1 MYTGKYVA
9 TITIDLLADDE
20 LIQEMMPFDELKD
33 AVENGELT
41 EAIRAEIQN
50 EVVCDFGKVTVEQI
64 EANLVDESIAVQ

>member
-20 LIQEMMPFDELKD
+20 LIPEMMPFDELKD
-33 AVENGELT
+33 AIENGELT

-50 EVVCDFGKVTVEQI
+50 EVVCDFGNVTVAQI
-64 EANLVDESIAVQ
+64 ETNLVDESIAAQ

>member
-20 LIQEMMPFDELKD
+20 LIPEMMPFDELKD

-41 EAIRAEIQN
+41 EAIRSAIQN
-50 EVVCDFGKVTVEQI
+50 EVATDFGKVTVEQV
-64 EANLVDESIAVQ
+64 EANLVDESITVQ

>member
-9 TITIDLLADDE
+9 TITIDLLSDDE
-20 LIQEMMPFDELKD
+20 LIPEMMPFDELKD

-50 EVVCDFGKVTVEQI
+50 EVVCDFGNVIVEQV
-64 EANLVDESIAVQ
+64 EANLVDNSIAV

>member
-9 TITIDLLADDE
+9 TVTIDLLANDE
-20 LIQEMMPFDELKD
+20 LIPEMMPFDELKD

-50 EVVCDFGKVTVEQI
+50 EIVCDFGNVTVEQI
-64 EANLVDESIAVQ
+64 EANLADESIAVQ

>member
-20 LIQEMMPFDELKD
+20 LIPEMMPFYELKD

-41 EAIRAEIQN
+41 EAIRAAIQN
-50 EVVCDFGKVTVEQI
+50 EVACDFGNVTVEQI
-64 EANLVDESIAVQ
+64 EANLVDGSIVTQ

>member
-20 LIQEMMPFDELKD
+20 LIPEMMPFDELKD

-41 EAIRAEIQN
+41 EAIRAAIQN
-50 EVVCDFGKVTVEQI
+50 EVVCDFGNVIVEQV
-64 EANLVDESIAVQ
+64 EANLVDESIATQ